1 MNEAE
6 IKHELI
12 RFVDELDVPQ
22 RGRVL
27 TEMAFAV
34 QEPEDATHG
43 DFWKLLMLVRARF
56 RKDVYLVPP
65 TRY

>member
-6 IKHELI
+6 IKHKLI
-12 RFVDELDVPQ
+12 EFVDELDMRQ

-27 TEMAFAV
+27 TEMTFMV
-34 QEPEDATHG
+34 QESHDMTHG

-56 RKDVYLVPP
+56 REDVYSVPH
-65 TRY
+65 